1 MTDRISNHE
10 KADLVFTNGIV
21 YTVDKQR
28 SRAEALAVLGK
39 EIVFVGNAEG
49 VKDRIGPQTEII
61 DLAGKMVLPG
71 FIDSHAHASA
81 TINENDGAMLYGLET
96 KEDYVSAVRDFAE
109 KHRDLSVIYG
119 HGWNNEAFPPQG
131 PVKEDLDAVVDDR
144 PVSLMSHDGH
154 SIWVNS
160 RALDMAGVTKD
171 TPCPFGGMIEAD
183 PATGEP
189 SGTIRETA
197 RDLVQN
203 VLPPYSVEQMKT
215 GIREF
220 MVEAARVGITT
231 VHDPLLLLPD
241 SDGMLNGYGAAR
253 NSISAYE
260 ELLDSAEMTIRVRG
274 TILTDPTKG
283 ASQVPDLAA
292 ACAEQKHPLFQIT
305 GAKVFVDGVVEGG
318 TAYLL
323 EPYDHKPD
331 FLGEPHWEQDPLNAL
346 FKAVD
351 GQGLQIHIHSIGD
364 AAIRMSLDA
373 LAYAKDH
380 NGSRDS
386 RHLITH
392 LQVVDDADIPR
403 FAELG
408 IIGVPQP
415 FWHVKGEYFW
425 GLEAKYLG
433 RERAEKEYPMKSF
446 MDAGVTLACASDYP
460 VQVPSPPLLAI
471 QLGVTRCIPGET
483 NPDEILGPEERM
495 SLADMISA
503 FTINGAFANFVENET
518 GSIEVGKKADMVVLE
533 RNLFD
538 IPPLEIAGTQLLM
551 TVFEGKVVYR
561 FDANSSG

>member
-1 MTDRISNHE
+1 MTNPKNVNK
-10 KADLVFTNGIV
+10 KADLVLKDGVV

-28 SRAEALAVLGK
+28 SFAEAVAVADK
-39 EIVFVGNAEG
+39 DIIYVGNADG
-49 VKDRIGPQTEII
+49 IKDYLGSRTEVI

-81 TINENDGAMLYGLET
+81 TINEDDSAMLFHLET
-96 KEDYVSAVRDFAE
+96 KADYLTAVKDFAE
-109 KHRDLSVIYG
+109 KHPEHSVIYG
-119 HGWNNEAFPPQG
+119 HGWLNESFPPQG
-131 PVKEDLDAVVDDR
+131 PVKEDLDAIIPDR

-160 RALDMAGVTKD
+160 RALDMAGITKD
-171 TPCPFGGMIEAD
+171 TPCPSGGMIEAD
-183 PATGEP
+183 PQTGEP

-197 RDLVQN
+197 RDLIQN
-203 VLPPYSVEQMKT
+203 VLPPYSVDQLKT

-220 MVEAARVGITT
+220 MTEAARVGITT

-253 NSISAYE
+253 NCILAYD
-260 ELLDSAEMTIRVRG
+260 ELVAAGEMTMRVRG

-283 ASQVPDLAA
+283 ASQVPALAS
-292 ACAEQKHPLFQIT
+292 ACADRKNPLFEIT

-323 EPYDHKPD
+323 EPYAHKPD
-331 FLGEPHWEQDPLNAL
+331 FHGEPLWEQKPMNEL

-351 GQGLQIHIHSIGD
+351 GARLQIHIHAIGD

-373 LAYAKDH
+373 LVYAAEH
-380 NGSRDS
+380 NGQRDS

-392 LQVVDDADIPR
+392 LHVVDYADIPR

-425 GLEAKYLG
+425 ALEAKYLG
-433 RERAEKEYPMKSF
+433 VERAEKEYPMKSF
-446 MDAGVTLACASDYP
+446 TDAGVMLAGASDYP

-495 SLADMISA
+495 SLEDMITA
-503 FTINGAFANFVENET
+503 YTINGAYANFIENET
-518 GSIEVGKKADMVVLE
+518 GSIEVGKKADLVVLD
-533 RNLFD
+533 RNLFNT
-538 IPPLEIAGTQLLM
+538 PESEIADTQVLM
-551 TVFEGKVVYR
+551 TMFEGR
-561 FDANSSG
+561 TLRRDSSI

>member
-1 MTDRISNHE
+1 MTTPKNNTE
-10 KADLVFTNGIV
+10 KADLILTNGVV

-28 SRAEALAVLGK
+28 SRAEAVAVAGT
-39 EIVFVGNAEG
+39 EIVYVGNAEG
-49 VKDRIGPQTEII
+49 VQDFIGSRTEVIEF
-61 DLAGKMVLPG
+61 DGKMVLPG
-71 FIDSHAHASA
+71 FIDSHAHVSA
-81 TINENDGAMLYGLET
+81 TINEDDSVMLYGLES
-96 KEDYVSAVRDFAE
+96 KEDYVSALKGFAE
-109 KHRDLSVIYG
+109 KHPDLSVIYG
-119 HGWNNEAFPPQG
+119 GGWNNEVFPPQG
-131 PVKEDLDAVVDDR
+131 PEKEDLDAVVSDR

-160 RALDMAGVTKD
+160 RALEMAGVNKD
-171 TPCPFGGMIEAD
+171 TPCPFGGMIETD

-253 NSISAYE
+253 NSIPAYE
-260 ELLDSAEMTIRVRG
+260 ELLDSGEMTIRARG

-292 ACAEQKHPLFQIT
+292 ACAGQKHPLFQIT
-305 GAKVFVDGVVEGG
+305 GAKVFIDGVVEGG

-331 FLGEPHWEQDPLNAL
+331 FRGEPLWEQEPLNAL
-346 FKAVD
+346 FKAAD
-351 GQGLQIHIHSIGD
+351 AQGLQIHIHAIGD

-373 LAYAKDH
+373 LAHAKDH

-392 LQVVDDADIPR
+392 LQVVDYADIPR

-415 FWHVKGEYFW
+415 FWHVKGAYFW

-433 RERAEKEYPMKSF
+433 RERAEKEYPLKSF

-483 NPDEILGPEERM
+483 NPAEILGPQERM
-495 SLADMISA
+495 SLADMIA
-503 FTINGAFANFVENET
+503 AYTINGAHANFVENET
-518 GSIEVGKKADMVVLE
+518 GSIEVGKKADLVVLE
-533 RNLFD
+533 RNLFE
-538 IPPLEIAGTQLLM
+538 IPESEIADTQLLM
-551 TVFEGKVVYR
+551 TVFEGRVVYR
-561 FDANSSG
+561 DSTV

>member
-1 MTDRISNHE
+1 MTNPKNANK
-10 KADLVFTNGIV
+10 KADLVLKTGVV
-21 YTVDKQR
+21 YTVDNQR
-28 SRAEALAVLGK
+28 SFAEAVAVAGK
-39 EIVFVGNAEG
+39 DIIYVGNADG
-49 VKDRIGPQTEII
+49 IKDYIGSQTEVI
-61 DLAGKMVLPG
+61 DLSGKMVLPG

-81 TINENDGAMLYGLET
+81 TINEDDSAMLFHLET
-96 KEDYVSAVRDFAE
+96 KADYLTAVKDFAE
-109 KHRDLSVIYG
+109 KHLEHSVIYG
-119 HGWNNEAFPPQG
+119 HGWLNESFPPQG
-131 PVKEDLDAVVDDR
+131 PVKEDLDAIIPDR

-160 RALDMAGVTKD
+160 RALDMAGITKD
-171 TPCPFGGMIEAD
+171 TPCPSGGMIEAD
-183 PATGEP
+183 PQTSEP

-197 RDLVQN
+197 RDLIQN
-203 VLPPYSVEQMKT
+203 VLPPYSVDQLKT

-220 MVEAARVGITT
+220 MTEAARVGITT

-253 NSISAYE
+253 KSILAYD
-260 ELLDSAEMTIRVRG
+260 ELVAGGEMTLRVRG

-283 ASQVPDLAA
+283 ASQVPALAA
-292 ACAEQKHPLFQIT
+292 ACEDRKNPLFKIT

-323 EPYDHKPD
+323 EPYAHKPD
-331 FLGEPHWEQDPLNAL
+331 FRGEPLWEPEPMNAL

-351 GQGLQIHIHSIGD
+351 RAQLQIHIHAIGD

-373 LAYAKDH
+373 LAHAAKR
-380 NGSRDS
+380 NGRRDS

-392 LQVVDDADIPR
+392 LHVVDYADIPR

-433 RERAEKEYPMKSF
+433 IERAEKEYPMKSF
-446 MDAGVTLACASDYP
+446 TNAGVMLAAASDYP

-471 QLGVTRCIPGET
+471 QLGVTRCTPGET
-483 NPDEILGPEERM
+483 DPDEILGPDERM
-495 SLADMISA
+495 SLEDMIAA
-503 FTINGAFANFVENET
+503 FTINGAYANFIENET
-518 GSIEVGKKADMVVLE
+518 GSIEVGKKADMVVLD

-538 IPPLEIAGTQLLM
+538 IPESEIADTQVLM
-551 TVFEGKVVYR
+551 TVFEGR
-561 FDANSSG
+561 TLRRDSSI